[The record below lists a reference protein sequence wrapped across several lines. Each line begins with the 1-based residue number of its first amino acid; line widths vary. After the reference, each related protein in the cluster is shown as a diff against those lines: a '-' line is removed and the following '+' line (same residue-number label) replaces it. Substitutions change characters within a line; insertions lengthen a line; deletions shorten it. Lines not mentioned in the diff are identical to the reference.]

1 MTGALA
7 LEDALRRDRLW
18 VLASL
23 TALTL
28 LAWLYLVD
36 MAAGM
41 EAGAADTAPRQWT
54 GPYAGMMFGMWVVMM
69 IGMMLPSAAPMM
81 LLHARVCRRRLGR
94 IAPTGS
100 FMLGYIA
107 AWTGYSGGATALQW
121 WLAEL
126 ALLSP
131 MMVSTS
137 AYLGAGI
144 LVAAGVYQLTPYKDA
159 CLTHCR
165 SPMDFLAHHW
175 RDGAGGALRMG
186 LAHGAYCVGCCW
198 ILMVVLFA
206 MGVMDLLWVAAITF
220 FVLLEKAAPFGAG
233 IARAAGVALIIAGLV
248 TGVRA

>member
-1 MTGALA
+1 MSVMP
-7 LEDALRRDRLW
+7 LEDSLRRDRLW

-28 LAWLYLVD
+28 LAWLYLFD

-41 EAGAADTAPRQWT
+41 EAGAAAAAAQQWT
-54 GPYAGMMFGMWVVMM
+54 PQYAVMMFVMWVIMM
-69 IGMMLPSAAPMM
+69 IGMMLPSAAPVM
-81 LLHARVCRRRLGR
+81 LLHARVCRRRVGR
-94 IAPTGS
+94 VAPTGS

-107 AWTGYSGGATALQW
+107 AWCLYSVGATALQW
-121 WLAEL
+121 TLSEL

-137 AYLGAGI
+137 PWLGALI
-144 LVAAGVYQLTPYKDA
+144 LVAAGLYQLTPYKDA

-165 SPMDFLAHHW
+165 SPMDFLANRW

-186 LAHGAYCVGCCW
+186 LEHGAYCVGCCW
-198 ILMVVLFA
+198 VLMVILFA
-206 MGVMDLLWVAAITF
+206 VGVMDLLWVAAVTF

-233 IARAAGVALIIAGLV
+233 VGRVAGVALIAAGV
-248 TGVRA
+248 VHGVSA